1 MKSHITLKGTLA
13 AAIAAVTL
21 LLTPLAHAQDEQ
33 EVIANIPFEF
43 SVNHLHFDA
52 GSYQFNLASDNFGIS
67 VINLKTGKKQY
78 TVVRPHDNSRSSEL
92 GFLVFTGTAEDHHL
106 SEVHFAGTEGYSR
119 LNVYQKSSLHD
130 ANTILQ
136 GVLRK

>member
-13 AAIAAVTL
+13 AAIAAFTL
-21 LLTPLAHAQDEQ
+21 LLTPLAHAQDGQ

-52 GSYQFNLASDNFGIS
+52 GSYEFNLASDNFGMS
-67 VINLKTGKKQY
+67 VIDLKTGKKQY
-78 TVVRPHDNSRSSEL
+78 VTVRPQSNSVSSEPV
-92 GFLVFTGTAEDHHL
+92 FLVFSRTGEAHYL
-106 SEVHFAGTEGYSR
+106 SEVHFSAVGYSR
-119 LNVYQKSSLHD
+119 LSVPQKSSIHD
-130 ANTILQ
+130 SNTILR